1 MGAATVTLY
10 SIAVQVGATDKTI
23 VVGVTA
29 ERDIA
34 QHMAEGLQERIAP
47 DAHCRVVMVF
57 DDRGDQVWP

>member
-10 SIAVQVGATDKTI
+10 SIAVQVDATDETI
-23 VVGVTA
+23 VVGVTG

-34 QHMAEGLQERIAP
+34 RHMAEGLQERIAP
-47 DAHCRVVMVF
+47 DAHGRMVVIL